1 MPAGSW
7 SAAMREC
14 VVEEAV
20 MVRVSLQGSGCR
32 ADVIELSSQGCC
44 CRAFVAELSS
54 QSGRCRAWLSTLSG
68 SMSHGPDIGE
78 SESPISQETRQ
89 AKSPLDRELENLF
102 VAASG
107 GRESSLMGNAN
118 RA

>member
-1 MPAGSW
+1 
-7 SAAMREC
+7 

-54 QSGRCRAWLSTLSG
+54 QSGRCRAWLSTRSG

-78 SESPISQETRQ
+78 SVSPPGPEPDKPRDPASQETRQ
-89 AKSPLDRELENLF
+89 AKRPLDRELENLA